1 MDFAYLLR
9 ILARRKWLIAA
20 TLLAA
25 AISTYLFIEGRP
37 ERYKASVILSTGIV
51 NYKGLNSDNSDA
63 FVQQYQVEN
72 AFSNLIEFAQS
83 RSAIKLLT
91 VQMLRHDLTLS
102 NKPYRQPQRN
112 LSDFTDAEAA
122 QLLKAINAI
131 NLDSISDPAFSQ
143 EFDYL
148 LDKISRAYGYDHDAV
163 RRSLAVKRKG
173 ETDYLLIELT
183 TENPKLSQY
192 MADTYVRRFMTY
204 YQNLAVREKKKNV
217 AFYQKLAL
225 EKKNVVDSIRNVY
238 YSYLFQRGLPALGKQ
253 SEELVTQITE
263 LELQRQEV
271 SARLQSSQ
279 ESVRRIDQYMND
291 RQSLH
296 AGETRDRVAEKIN
309 TDELS
314 EKLRQLT
321 AQNLQAGGKDPD
333 VSAELES
340 TRRELDQALRANAT
354 LIGKPKTDNSRT
366 TKEDLYKQKV
376 SADLDRIAASN
387 SLNYLNRELGH
398 LKGKLSGFV
407 ANDEVAKSYESEQER
422 AQEEFAKVND
432 DLINA
437 ELALENT
444 ENPLSVI
451 ENAQLPEWP
460 EPNRQIITS
469 AFAGFVAAT
478 LCTIAL
484 FLLAYFDGSLLSPE
498 VFRHRTG
505 KLPLMGAVCT
515 VSTRGMQ
522 FQKVFSSNGDQ
533 PQYAAFRESLRAL
546 RTPLLQSG
554 QHIYLF
560 VSTKAQ
566 EGKTFTMMSLAHSLA
581 TNNKKVL
588 VLDTNFKTPQQ
599 VITAGASPN
608 SDMLLKLI
616 RVHHLETVFAL
627 PHNGKGQAPVV
638 DVINN
643 TGLHQSPS
651 EMFEPAQFRAFLSDL
666 REHYDF
672 IFLEAAALNVYADAR
687 ELAPFADQVIAV
699 FNATSVLRP
708 IDFTSI
714 EFLQSIEG
722 QFAGSVLTMVDERNM
737 H

>member
-1 MDFAYLLR
+1 
-9 ILARRKWLIAA
+9 
-20 TLLAA
+20 
-25 AISTYLFIEGRP
+25 
-37 ERYKASVILSTGIV
+37 
-51 NYKGLNSDNSDA
+51 
-63 FVQQYQVEN
+63 
-72 AFSNLIEFAQS
+72 
-83 RSAIKLLT
+83 
-91 VQMLRHDLTLS
+91 MLRQDLNPS
-102 NKPYRQPQRN
+102 GESFRQPQRN
-112 LSDFTDAEAA
+112 LSDYSDTEAA
-122 QLLKAINAI
+122 QLKKAINAI

-173 ETDYLLIELT
+173 ETDYLLIEIT
-183 TENPKLSQY
+183 TENPRLSQY

-217 AFYQKLAL
+217 AFYQKLAI

-238 YSYLFQRGLPALGKQ
+238 YNYLFQRGLPALGKQ

-271 SARLQSSQ
+271 SAKLQSSQ
-279 ESVRRIDQYMND
+279 ESVRRLDQYMND

-296 AGETRDRVAEKIN
+296 AVETRDRVAEKIN
-309 TDELS
+309 TDALS
-314 EKLRQLT
+314 EKMRQLT
-321 AQNLQAGGKDPD
+321 AQNLQSGGKDSD
-333 VSAELES
+333 IKTELES
-340 TRRELDQALRANAT
+340 TRTELDQALRANAT
-354 LIGKPKTDNSRT
+354 QLGKPKTDNART

-387 SLNYLNRELGH
+387 SLNYLNRELGN
-398 LKGKLSGFV
+398 LKGKLSSFV

-432 DLINA
+432 DLIDA

-460 EPNRQIITS
+460 EPNRQIVIS
-469 AFAGFVAAT
+469 AFAGIVAAT
-478 LCTIAL
+478 FCTIAL
-484 FLLAYFDGSLLSPE
+484 FLLAYFDGSLQSPE
-498 VFRHRTG
+498 IFRHRTG
-505 KLPLMGAVCT
+505 NLPLMGAIST
-515 VSTRGMQ
+515 VSTRGIH
-522 FQKVFSSNGDQ
+522 FQNVFFSNGHQ
-533 PQYAAFRESLRAL
+533 PQFVAFRESLRAL
-546 RTPLLQSG
+546 RAQLLQTG

-560 VSTKAQ
+560 VSTQAQ
-566 EGKTFTMMSLAHSLA
+566 EGKTFTLQALAHSLA
-581 TNNKKVL
+581 ANNKKVL
-588 VLDTNFKTPQQ
+588 VLDTNFKTPQP
-599 VITAGASPN
+599 VMVSGISAN

-616 RVHHLETVFAL
+616 KVHQLEKVFEL
-627 PHNGKGQAPVV
+627 PNNGKGPAPVV

-643 TGLHQSPS
+643 TGLRQSPS
-651 EMFEPAQFRAFLSDL
+651 EMFEPEHFRAFLSDL
-666 REHYDF
+666 RGHYDF
-672 IFLEAAALNVYADAR
+672 IFLEAAALNHYADAR

-699 FNATSVLRP
+699 FNADSVLRP

-722 QFAGSVLTMVDERNM
+722 QFAGSVLTQVDERNM
-737 H
+737 Q